1 MMPTI
6 TKKQILVIDLTASNP
21 RISLRHCPHAKRPF
35 VERKPSPIVTQA
47 KAGVQEALS
56 SLILA
61 FAWVAKG
68 AFRPFFQDPDPV
80 EQFSH
85 FTATRL

>member
-1 MMPTI
+1 MNC
-6 TKKQILVIDLTASNP
+6 SP
-21 RISLRHCPHAKRPF
+21 RDQGADQLGI
-35 VERKPSPIVTQA
+35 EKPSPIVTQA
-47 KAGVQEALS
+47 KAGVQAALS
-56 SLILA
+56 NLILA
-61 FAWVAKG
+61 FAWLAKG

>member
-1 MMPTI
+1 MNC
-6 TKKQILVIDLTASNP
+6 SP
-21 RISLRHCPHAKRPF
+21 RDRGADQLGI
-35 VERKPSPIVTQA
+35 EKPSPIVTQA
-47 KAGVQEALS
+47 KAAVQEALN
-56 SLILA
+56 SLIPA

-80 EQFSH
+80 EQFLH

>member
-1 MMPTI
+1 MNRGAAQLGI
-6 TKKQILVIDLTASNP
+6 EKA
-21 RISLRHCPHAKRPF
+21 
-35 VERKPSPIVTQA
+35 SPIITQA

-61 FAWVAKG
+61 FAWVEKL

-80 EQFSH
+80 EQFSQ
-85 FTATRL
+85 FTATGL

>member
-1 MMPTI
+1 LDTDVTSLQLPAA
-6 TKKQILVIDLTASNP
+6 KQTRATGQR
-21 RISLRHCPHAKRPF
+21 RI
-35 VERKPSPIVTQA
+35 EKPSPIVTQA

-68 AFRPFFQDPDPV
+68 VFRPFFQDPDPV